1 MTKIKDL
8 HRKWMRDPEYRNE
21 YEALEEEFALASAM
35 IAARKRAGL
44 TQEDLA
50 REMDTSQSAV
60 ARMESGRTIP
70 SGSTLKRFARATGTR
85 LRIAFEP
92 ARPPKRGARRGAIGR

>member
-8 HRKWMRDPEYRNE
+8 HKKWLRDAEYRRE
-21 YEALEEEFALASAM
+21 YDALEEEFALASAL
-35 IAARKRAGL
+35 IAARSRAGL
-44 TQEDLA
+44 TQEELA
-50 REMDTSQSAV
+50 EKMDTSQSAI

-85 LRIAFEP
+85 LRITFEP
-92 ARPPKRGARRGAIGR
+92 AKVSKPA

>member
-8 HRKWMRDPEYRNE
+8 HKKWLRDADYRREYD
-21 YEALEEEFALASAM
+21 ALQEEFALASAL
-35 IAARKRAGL
+35 IAARSRAGL
-44 TQEDLA
+44 TQEELA
-50 REMDTSQSAV
+50 EKMDTSQSAI

-85 LRIAFEP
+85 LRITFE
-92 ARPPKRGARRGAIGR
+92 APKSPKGAS

>member
-8 HRKWMRDPEYRNE
+8 HKTWLRDPDYQREFD
-21 YEALEEEFALASAM
+21 ALEEEFALASAL
-35 IAARKRAGL
+35 IAARSRAGL
-44 TQEDLA
+44 TQEELA
-50 REMDTSQSAV
+50 EKMETSQSAI

-85 LRIAFEP
+85 LRITFEP
-92 ARPPKRGARRGAIGR
+92 AKVAKRA

>member
-8 HRKWMRDPEYRNE
+8 HKKWLRDDDYRREYD
-21 YEALEEEFALASAM
+21 ALEEEFALASAL
-35 IAARKRAGL
+35 IAARSRAGL
-44 TQEDLA
+44 TQEELA
-50 REMDTSQSAV
+50 EKMDTSQSAI

-85 LRIAFEP
+85 LRITFEP
-92 ARPPKRGARRGAIGR
+92 AKSPKRA

>member
-8 HRKWMRDPEYRNE
+8 HKKWLRDDDYRREYD
-21 YEALEEEFALASAM
+21 ALEEEFALASAL
-35 IAARKRAGL
+35 IAARSQAGL
-44 TQEDLA
+44 TQEELA
-50 REMDTSQSAV
+50 EKMDTSQSAI

-85 LRIAFEP
+85 LRITFEP
-92 ARPPKRGARRGAIGR
+92 AKSPKRA

>member
-8 HRKWMRDPEYRNE
+8 HKKWLRDDDYRREYD
-21 YEALEEEFALASAM
+21 ALEEEFALASEL
-35 IAARKRAGL
+35 ISARSRAGL
-44 TQEDLA
+44 TQEELA
-50 REMDTSQSAV
+50 EKMDTSQSAI

-85 LRIAFEP
+85 LRITFEP
-92 ARPPKRGARRGAIGR
+92 EKSPKRA